1 MKNNRKSIYSLE
13 ELVGRTVKV
22 NGVFGIEGLAKVI
35 EVTKSTVVLENE
47 EGLPKVR
54 SYGSTI
60 AVPRHVL
67 PCNCITPVD

>member
-13 ELVGRTVKV
+13 ELVGKTVKV

-35 EVTKSTVVLENE
+35 EVTNSTVVLEND
-47 EGLPKVR
+47 GLQKVR

-67 PCNCITPVD
+67 PSNCITPVD